1 MCRWWPTGT
10 LFAGVVPIMRK
21 RDRSASASPVMGATS
36 QGEPPGQRVW
46 LRQQVLFDV
55 LRRTSLAEQK
65 DREIVEWLT
74 DAAEWLQDSEYEKLG
89 AGSQA
94 ELRFLVLGVLHTMPW
109 WRVVEAVDP
118 KRVHV
123 ASRGAQSATRAI
135 TRWHEKIQLAFE
147 RVCMLL
153 IEQSPH
159 AVRGVLEVA
168 MKPFQMRPPV
178 ADGARRLIPA
188 DSIMRIMNAVS
199 TKYPSALV
207 LDVLEQTMRSLVPKR
222 RWAEE
227 RHHRACIALFLH
239 LALEAHVPLF
249 PTHNYGQ
256 IGPFGN
262 GAPDPFCSSPHA
274 MSVQASEDSATDA
287 AASSSSNRYDQLH
300 PLEMTCPVMSASDSE
315 FSDASMN
322 ISSTASGH
330 FIPTRFTD
338 FTMQNNKMLAYRN
351 ELIRFVLQQ
360 LLDMELSL
368 QNSDNEFPQEL
379 TSPSSSFYS
388 IGPADATR
396 VPWSPLIGQFK
407 ERSTDKLFVDILRG
421 CTSIVFHRLAEDL
434 VRQRGAG
441 VCGNAE
447 WWRELLAFH
456 LNFVIKMECPI
467 CLLYLAPSLALLG
480 GEEEAIDMMHKIVSL
495 VTKGYLPVQ
504 QSARRVTAAGPA
516 RVRMAPPCVGPL
528 MIPMTHRVR
537 AAVYLYPLF
546 IFLRDRLGNGE
557 GTRKRLQKWIVQEL
571 KSTTTVS
578 ASLMVQV
585 LFAQCAAMSQ
595 LLEADFVEEMNS
607 QLPGSIALRS
617 LWEQYLFPE
626 DTTSR
631 ACNGDSEGMSTV
643 STNNSQNGTNN
654 TTNDTVDVGRYKRRM
669 DLLKMEAQGL
679 LQPKLMDDCPWDWR
693 RCQTER
699 ALV

>member
-1 MCRWWPTGT
+1 
-10 LFAGVVPIMRK
+10 MRK
-21 RDRSASASPVMGATS
+21 RERSDSDSDSPALRGTPSV
-36 QGEPPGQRVW
+36 EPLGQRMW

-74 DAAEWLQDSEYEKLG
+74 DAAEWLQSAEYAKLG
-89 AGSQA
+89 AGSLT

-118 KRVHV
+118 TRVHV
-123 ASRGAQSATRAI
+123 ASRGAQSASRAI
-135 TRWHEKIQLAFE
+135 TRWHEKIQFAFE

-153 IEQSPH
+153 VEQSPH

-188 DSIMRIMNAVS
+188 DSIMRIMNTVA
-199 TKYPSALV
+199 TKYPSAVV
-207 LDVLEQTMRSLVPKR
+207 LEVLEQSMRSLVPKR

-227 RHHRACIALFLH
+227 RHHKACIALFLH

-249 PTHNYGQ
+249 PTHDCGQ
-256 IGPFGN
+256 SGLFVNRATSTLHGT
-262 GAPDPFCSSPHA
+262 APA
-274 MSVQASEDSATDA
+274 ASLRGSEESGTDA
-287 AASSSSNRYDQLH
+287 AGSSHSNRGYQLR
-300 PLEMTCPVMSASDSE
+300 PLEMTAPVMSASEAD
-315 FSDASMN
+315 FSDAGMN
-322 ISSTASGH
+322 MSSATDGRS
-330 FIPTRFTD
+330 FPTRFTE

-368 QNSDNEFPQEL
+368 QNSDNEPLQEL
-379 TSPSSSFYS
+379 ASPSSSCYGAGS
-388 IGPADATR
+388 TSAVRILA
-396 VPWSPLIGQFK
+396 SPLAGQLE
-407 ERSTDKLFVDILRG
+407 ERAADKPFVGILRG
-421 CTSIVFHRLAEDL
+421 CTSLVFHRLAEDL
-434 VRQRGAG
+434 MRQQAAG

-456 LNFVIKMECPI
+456 LNFVLRMECPM

-480 GEEEAIDMMHKIVSL
+480 TEEEAVDMMHKLVSL

-504 QSARRVTAAGPA
+504 QNARRVAAAGPA
-516 RVRMAPPCVGPL
+516 RVRMAPPSVGPL
-528 MIPMTHRVR
+528 MIPMAHRVR

-546 IFLRDRLGNGE
+546 RFLRDRLGNGE
-557 GTRKRLQKWIVQEL
+557 GTRKRLQKWVTQEL
-571 KSTTTVS
+571 RATATAS
-578 ASLMVQV
+578 ASLLVQV

-595 LLEADFVEEMNS
+595 LLEADFVEEMSS
-607 QLPGSIALRS
+607 QLPDSPALRS
-617 LWEQYLFPE
+617 LWGRYLLPE
-626 DTTSR
+626 DTRRRGSPGDAEGAAPATTTT
-631 ACNGDSEGMSTV
+631 ANPNG
-643 STNNSQNGTNN
+643 GTAVA
-654 TTNDTVDVGRYKRRM
+654 DAVDAAAGKRRM
-669 DLLKMEAQGL
+669 DLSKLEAAGL
-679 LQPKLMDDCPWDWR
+679 LHPKLMDDCPWDWR

-699 ALV
+699 ALEP